1 MTSLAKQLERLAVPH
16 IRAVYGED
24 KRRKSLLFDPK
35 EAAALD
41 KEAIYAIGTNGIAEL
56 QAIDPVFDAYQEVLF
71 GESTM
76 TFQRSVQTAE
86 VNAQIDETVESFL
99 QRLTPYCLLKPAH
112 KALEWLIF
120 RFNINIYNMDA
131 FMVCLLPFHES
142 KIFIRAV
149 QLLNLKSK
157 TATKWDWL
165 LPIQASGVHLPR
177 QTLINHCN
185 SNTGFL
191 SFLCERLYKTIK
203 EIVKKDDGDKLRVI
217 FSFYMSTV
225 VGALEFGGATENF
238 IAAILP
244 HLSRGL
250 KSKVAQYRAA
260 TYMILGQLVS
270 KTNLQGDL
278 LKTLLSALF
287 KKSIL
292 SLEKETM
299 TCAVLIFQQ
308 QKISNLPARS
318 FKHICRQPGLVE
330 TLKTMATEGICDKLT
345 LAFLERLVVMAVKQD
360 SEMSMSESSDTEAIS
375 SPPPYLDLLHDFLSS
390 VPLSQQVADSLTKKI
405 IENYLMCA
413 NVTDD
418 DDDLEDLSRKHKK
431 TVQLLEDRYPT
442 SLDRTVQEL
451 LEGEEDEG
459 VRGKIQDFLNLS
471 VLSVK
476 HQHLSDIEG
485 TLTLSLN
492 HRTPSIRVSAL
503 QHLLKN
509 ADKCDPD
516 YVADVLMTRL
526 ADDSSEVVDKILDV
540 GQSLWSMLS
549 DRDQLCSL
557 LGKIVLRCQPWS
569 ELGTKALVVLCGCDP
584 KLQPSVLLLLFPRFL
599 LCTPDDVN
607 FLRDLCETNLAKS
620 NQVIKALA
628 QKLKKKA
635 LGKKTMSE
643 EDLARVSVDVT
654 EWLAAA
660 VIKMPDCEKFL
671 TQMVKTADG
680 LRSKCQLA
688 MFLNTAITLLTDPKD
703 KIHWCGKQL
712 HLLHQLHPE
721 GQPRSDWE
729 ETVAM
734 VTETCQSLVFH
745 QTQGNA
751 ISLNLFADLINLIPD
766 HFKDKTEADYWN
778 FDDEALTLTVRLFD
792 YLILMSTNSP
802 CRQGYRKLVAKFLQH
817 LKNNDVRMKFLGT
830 LWTQHCNDLSE
841 SSGVKVSLQ
850 IQALLVGK
858 QLMQDPKFKATDSV
872 IINLLLTL
880 TSPYPGIRQT
890 AIECLKLLSDKD
902 NAGLGMFAPLVK
914 HVLQCE
920 VEIES
925 DQEYLKQ
932 AVFAVMGN
940 EPKKSKR
947 RSHAGKKAEETLVSV
962 VVDIL
967 QNSATPEYIRNSLLK
982 VTALHNNKKL
992 LGELLPVLRS
1002 LLLAAQ
1008 GDRPSPLVLDSC
1020 GLLIQRFTQDT
1031 CSLLDSDPQALT
1043 LVLEMLSS
1051 PVTKVQELMISQV
1064 SGEFYEG
1071 LTPETR
1077 HKVLSC
1083 LFDIWVKTQ
1092 SPDTV
1097 KVIKKTLKHLVLES
1111 GHVIEELN
1119 KCLQTTPSA
1128 STVKER
1134 KRHRKSDVRGQ
1145 AEEDI
1150 FEQLPWQRVVVVLET
1165 IQSKKKINDYVQLLP
1180 TLFKIL
1186 SEVLN
1191 SDQHASAEYIK
1202 QLLLSVVDEVCQR
1215 AIRHQL
1221 VPDLKK
1227 ESSFNIDLIV
1237 SAIRTSSNPQTHHKA
1252 LLVLSTASK
1261 IFPEDLL
1268 HKVMSVFTFMGA
1280 NVMRHDDQYSFHVI
1294 NRILETVVPALVTA
1308 CEQKE
1313 ALAGGQSKE
1322 EVITMV
1328 MQVFVDAYTHIPEH
1342 RRLMLFSRLVEI
1354 VGGDN
1359 FLWRCVLLKMA
1370 HEITRPASEP
1380 TEEDDAEMQF
1390 DLNLLFQFS
1399 VTTQIN
1405 SIAAMITYVSGL
1417 PVDKPTEST
1426 PKRRKPGKQNKDGV
1440 EIFKVETHTS
1450 KQLRHF
1456 KYRTIRL
1463 LLSWCTSSTLLQ
1475 QLAACEEGEITSGFH
1490 HLVQTIMTYICALI
1504 ELRVEDQT
1512 LAKFYRALTHKI
1524 YDLLDK
1530 VVGLLPETM
1539 LLQVIQDLMQHSIP
1553 NIQRKSMELLNS
1565 FLQQKEHTME
1575 TSLLGVV
1582 DRLLRVCSSE
1592 NAEVTTVQTALY
1604 SLKLLCRRIG
1614 ANHPQMFIKVL
1625 KTSVEIFSSDGVNQ
1639 SLQASAVLCI
1649 AEVCSSLKAHIIA
1662 QLSTFMPKIVSCLKD
1677 SQLLEGNELFL
1688 LSIVTAVQKVMENL
1702 ALFLSPYLQDIVTQT
1717 CCLSGNQADA
1727 LQKAPIQQKLKAIRS
1742 SMATSLS
1749 PRVLLGI
1756 LPDCYEKLLTTSPKG
1771 IESMMTMLT
1780 EHVSHMKKEDLSSH
1794 LVQLQG
1800 FYLTCLDVQS
1810 QSQGDVE
1817 DLEDAVIDTIVTTVM
1832 KLSEATFRPM
1842 FYKMFDWAKREE
1854 EQRHRILVFYK
1865 MADRLAEKMQSLFTI
1880 FASHI
1885 VVHAAQVLKDNNK
1898 QITGNDFYGSSKKGR
1913 RKAHKL
1919 LVHVCDCL
1927 YKCFLYDTEGFV
1939 TKERFDTLLQPLV
1952 DQLENVDDGTL
1963 SKERVSEHLV
1973 PCIVQFGVATQD
1985 DSLWKTLNYQILLK
1999 TRHTSPQVRYAALIA
2014 VDEFHKRLSEDY
2026 MPLLPETIP
2035 FLAELMEDEEEEVEK
2050 MCQSVISQMERTL
2063 GEPLQKY
2070 F

>member
-16 IRAVYGED
+16 IRSVYGED

-131 FMVCLLPFHES
+131 FM
-142 KIFIRAV
+142 
-149 QLLNLKSK
+149 
-157 TATKWDWL
+157 
-165 LPIQASGVHLPR
+165 
-177 QTLINHCN
+177 
-185 SNTGFL
+185 
-191 SFLCERLYKTIK
+191 

-345 LAFLERLVVMAVKQD
+345 LAFLERLVVVAVKQD

-569 ELGTKALVVLCGCDP
+569 ELGTKALGVLCGCDP

-599 LCTPDDVN
+599 LCTPDDLS

-643 EDLARVSVDVT
+643 GDLARISMDVT

-660 VIKMPDCEKFL
+660 VIKMPDYDKFL

-751 ISLNLFADLINLIPD
+751 ISLNLLADLINLIPD
-766 HFKDKTEADYWN
+766 HFNDKTEADYWN
-778 FDDEALTLTVRLFD
+778 FDDEALTLT
-792 YLILMSTNSP
+792 
-802 CRQGYRKLVAKFLQH
+802 H

-902 NAGLGMFAPLVK
+902 NLGVGMFAPLVK

-947 RSHAGKKAEETLVSV
+947 RSHAGKKTEETLVSV

-967 QNSATPEYIRNSLLK
+967 QNSVTPEYIRNNLLK

-992 LGELLPVLRS
+992 LGDLLPVLRS

-1020 GLLIQRFTQDT
+1020 GLLIQRFTPET

-1051 PVTKVQELMISQV
+1051 PLTKVQELMISQV

-1071 LTPETR
+1071 LTLETR

-1083 LFDIWVKTQ
+1083 LFDVWVKTQ

-1145 AEEDI
+1145 AEEDV
-1150 FEQLPWQRVVVVLET
+1150 FEQLPWQRVVIVLET

-1308 CEQKE
+1308 CEKKE

-1370 HEITRPASEP
+1370 HEITRPTSEP

-1390 DLNLLFQFS
+1390 DLNLLSQFS

-1475 QLAACEEGEITSGFH
+1475 QLAACKEGEITSGFH
-1490 HLVQTIMTYICALI
+1490 YLVQTIMTYICALM

-1649 AEVCSSLKAHIIA
+1649 AEVCSSLKAHVIA

-1702 ALFLSPYLQDIVTQT
+1702 SLFLSPYLQDIVTQT

-1742 SMATSLS
+1742 SMATSLP

-1794 LVQLQG
+1794 L
-1800 FYLTCLDVQS
+1800 
-1810 QSQGDVE
+1810 GDVE

-1999 TRHTSPQVRYAALIA
+1999 TRHTSPPVRYAALIA